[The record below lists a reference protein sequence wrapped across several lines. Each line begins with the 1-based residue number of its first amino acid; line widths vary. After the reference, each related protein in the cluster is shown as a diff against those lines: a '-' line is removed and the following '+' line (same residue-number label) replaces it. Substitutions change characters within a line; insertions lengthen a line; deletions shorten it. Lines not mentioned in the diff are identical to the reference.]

1 MGGGIYFFS
10 QDSSESMFSLT
21 NCIFTENSNMGY
33 IGGGIAAEGDAYSLT
48 LTNCI
53 LTKNSGGGI
62 YSDRTFTLI
71 NSILRG
77 NISFPGV
84 FEPGFDNSTVEG
96 TECHQMFLGVL
107 ICLKK
112 PCQNNTSVTQTMAHF
127 SQI

>member
-1 MGGGIYFFS
+1 MRRR
-10 QDSSESMFSLT
+10 
-21 NCIFTENSNMGY
+21 
-33 IGGGIAAEGDAYSLT
+33 DAYSLT

-96 TECHQMFLGVL
+96 HGMSSNVSWSTYMLEEAVPEQYPGDPN
-107 ICLKK
+107 KRDG
-112 PCQNNTSVTQTMAHF
+112 NF